1 MIAEQKHRSATK
13 CAESNAELA
22 IHYRRELLRIGI
34 STQCRYTYNR
44 VAAMFNAKNADDLFE
59 IAKREGAV

>member
-13 CAESNAELA
+13 CAESNDELA
-22 IHYRRELLRIGI
+22 VHYRRELLRIVI

>member
-1 MIAEQKHRSATK
+1 MTAEQKLRTEKK
-13 CAESNAELA
+13 CAEANAELA
-22 IHYRRELLRIGI
+22 VHYRRELLRIGI

-44 VAAMFNAKNADDLFE
+44 VKAMFNAKNADDLFD

>member
-1 MIAEQKHRSATK
+1 MRRIER
-13 CAESNAELA
+13 ELA
-22 IHYRRELLRIGI
+22 VHYRRELLRIGI

>member
-1 MIAEQKHRSATK
+1 MTAEQKLLTAKK
-13 CAESNAELA
+13 CSEANAELA
-22 IHYRRELLRIGI
+22 VHYRRELLRIGI

>member
-1 MIAEQKHRSATK
+1 MIAEHKHRSATK

-22 IHYRRELLRIGI
+22 AHYRRELLRIGVT
-34 STQCRYTYNR
+34 TQCRYTYNR